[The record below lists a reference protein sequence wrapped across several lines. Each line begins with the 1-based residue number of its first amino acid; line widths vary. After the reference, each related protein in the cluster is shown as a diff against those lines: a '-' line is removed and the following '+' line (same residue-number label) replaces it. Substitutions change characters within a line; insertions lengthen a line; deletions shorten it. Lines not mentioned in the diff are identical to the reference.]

1 MTFLDIAQIIFISI
15 VVIIGLCGIIYVL
28 KNEEKNNDR

>member
-15 VVIIGLCGIIYVL
+15 VVIIGLGGIIYVL
-28 KNEEKNNDR
+28 KNEDRVKD